1 MTPHFS
7 LAEVEHSAV
16 ADRLGIP
23 NHLPEQLKPIAL
35 YTAQRMEEVRSLLG
49 KPIPISSWYRSPRL
63 NAYIGGDKH
72 SQHLIAQAVDFICP
86 AFGTPYQVAA
96 AIRNSNIQFDQL
108 IYEYSWVHISFSSA
122 RTRRQVLTKQ
132 LDSKGYINGLGD
144 KERR

>member
-7 LAEVEHSAV
+7 LEEVEHSVV

-63 NAYIGGDKH
+63 NSYIGGAKN
-72 SQHLIAQAVDFICP
+72 SQHLLAQAVDFICP
-86 AFGTPYQVAA
+86 AFGTPYKVAE
-96 AIRNSNIQFDQL
+96 AIRNSSIQFDQL
-108 IYEYSWVHISFSSA
+108 IYEYSWIHISFVAGRA
-122 RTRRQVLTKQ
+122 RREVLTKQ
-132 LDSKGYINGLGD
+132 HSSKGYLHGLVD